1 MSRFSRFQLPI
12 GSMGVKKSARPVNS
26 MFILRFTLLL
36 AELTPSSPFLCCAT
50 HPRVWPCCSRQYCNF
65 AYVETC
71 GSRRAPHSFFIT
83 AFLLTQDQQGEVS
96 VMMSLTRF
104 KDWAAAWT
112 ASIASHHAWTKSSLL
127 PRDWQWSGDFLPQ
140 KIFPSHHHP
149 GETKKICWPSPQTAF
164 PPVRTCSV
172 GLVSVSFGRV
182 ARDFV

>member
-1 MSRFSRFQLPI
+1 
-12 GSMGVKKSARPVNS
+12 
-26 MFILRFTLLL
+26 MFLLRFILLL

-65 AYVETC
+65 AKVETC
-71 GSRRAPHSFFIT
+71 GSWRAPHSFFIT

-96 VMMSLTRF
+96 VMSLTRF

-127 PRDWQWSGDFLPQ
+127 PRDWQWSGDFSPR
-140 KIFPSHHHP
+140 KISHP
-149 GETKKICWPSPQTAF
+149 IITQGRQKICWPSPQTAF